1 MKRLYYLTDSVS
13 SVLEITRDL
22 EQVGIGENRLHV
34 MGENSAVLEEAHV
47 HTTTPWE
54 ETEIMPSGFMGAI
67 AGLCVGLIAGF
78 ALAGADPWGLQL
90 GGEVVVAAGAFFTCF
105 GAWLGGILGI
115 SSRNHHLEPYV
126 DKVRE
131 GHYLLMV
138 DADDEHQED
147 RVRDIMNRRHREANE
162 AGYEDHFSPFF

>member
-13 SVLEITRDL
+13 SVLDITRDL
-22 EQVGIGENRLHV
+22 KQAGIGENRLHV
-34 MGENSAVLEEAHV
+34 MGRNSATLDQAHV

-54 ETEIMPSGFMGAI
+54 ETEIMPSGFMGAV
-67 AGLCVGLIAGF
+67 AGLCVGLIVGF
-78 ALAGADPWGLQL
+78 ALAGADPWGLSL
-90 GGEVVVAAGAFFTCF
+90 GGEMVVAAAAFFTCF

-126 DKVRE
+126 DKVKA
-131 GHYLLMV
+131 GHYLVMV
-138 DADDEHQED
+138 DADDDQQED
-147 RVRDIMNRRHREANE
+147 SVRTVMSRQHREANE

>member
-13 SVLEITRDL
+13 SVLGITHDL
-22 EQVGIGENRLHV
+22 KSAGIGENRLHV
-34 MGENSAVLEEAHV
+34 MGRNNGVLDEAHV

-67 AGLCVGLIAGF
+67 AGLCVGLVAGF
-78 ALAGADPWGLQL
+78 ALAGADPWGLTL
-90 GGEVVVAAGAFFTCF
+90 GGETVVATAAFFTCF

-131 GHYLLMV
+131 GFYLVMV
-138 DADDEHQED
+138 DADDDRQEE
-147 RVRDIMNRRHREANE
+147 RVRTVMSRQHREANE